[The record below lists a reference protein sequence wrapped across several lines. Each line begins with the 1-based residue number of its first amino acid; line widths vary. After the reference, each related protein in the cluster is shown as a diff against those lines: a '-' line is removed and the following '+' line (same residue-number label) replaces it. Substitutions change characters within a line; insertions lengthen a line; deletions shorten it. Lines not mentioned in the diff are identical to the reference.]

1 MKNKMKTG
9 ILLAILAAALYA
21 LNAPLSKLLLAYMSP
36 TLMAGFL
43 YLGAGARRTRFGKE
57 KKQKRT
63 ETCKKS
69 RKRIV
74 RNKHNLFLKKN
85 VGIIVKTLDR
95 HI

>member
-21 LNAPLSKLLLAYMSP
+21 LNAPLSKRLLAYMPP

-85 VGIIVKTLDR
+85 VGIIVKTLDG

>member
-21 LNAPLSKLLLAYMSP
+21 LNAPLSKRLLAYMPP

-57 KKQKRT
+57 GEKGEEKR
-63 ETCKKS
+63 
-69 RKRIV
+69 
-74 RNKHNLFLKKN
+74 
-85 VGIIVKTLDR
+85 GIEQEDEGENRRL
-95 HI
+95 

>member
-21 LNAPLSKLLLAYMSP
+21 LNAPLSKRLLAYMPP

-57 KKQKRT
+57 KKQKCT
-63 ETCKKS
+63 ETCKKN
-69 RKRIV
+69 RKRMA
-74 RNKHNLFLKKN
+74 RNKRNLFFEKKCGN
-85 VGIIVKTLDR
+85 YC
-95 HI
+95 